1 MLTVSQQPQIITPA
15 YNDQYIVA
23 LSDET
28 ANSDFYYQVNVNI
41 GGDDYNY
48 KIYPNPEGYMLFN
61 PKDLVKNYIQR
72 EVDFNSLDAQT
83 VTNKSVIVTVY
94 ILEYYDGTTTGHDST
109 QFTYYAFDACLKEAD
124 FLNWDY
130 LTVLNGTSTSLL
142 SSNNSE
148 ATYPDSRVQTTQD
161 VWIHFYNNSAN
172 NIYLEVYN
180 SSNVL
185 QGNINLPITM
195 SPVNPVAIN
204 AVNIGA
210 NLFINQSPSIVP
222 QSGWYVNYE
231 IQDTL
236 LSSTMFV
243 GTYTFNDICSKYGV
257 YTVYYLKRNG
267 NIGYYHF
274 EQKSFE
280 KISKKTNT
288 VRLNPKRIVGG
299 VYTSNTW
306 DRELSTVSTDI
317 EKSITLNTNWMSETV
332 NAALDELFDSPIVWI
347 NNGNGYK
354 PVTITNTEYEYKKHK
369 NENLIQLTIDCKY
382 SQTET
387 RQRGL

>member
-1 MLTVSQQPQIITPA
+1 MLTVSQEPQTITPA

-28 ANSDFYYQVNVNI
+28 ANADFYYAVEVNI
-41 GGDDYNY
+41 GGDNYNY
-48 KIYPNPEGYMLFN
+48 KIYPNPEGYLLFN
-61 PKDLVKNYIQR
+61 PKDLVKNYIKR

-83 VTNKSVIVTVY
+83 VTNKSVIVTYY
-94 ILEYYDGTTTGHDST
+94 ILEYYDGTTTGHDSVSNS
-109 QFTYYAFDACLKEAD
+109 YNAFDACLKESD

-130 LTVLNGTSTSLL
+130 TTITNGVDTTAPL
-142 SSNNSE
+142 SANILE
-148 ATYPDSRVQTTQD
+148 VTYPDNRVLINQD
-161 VWIHFYNNSAN
+161 VWLHFYNIDATE
-172 NIYLEVYN
+172 IELRLFDEN
-180 SSNVL
+180 SSL
-185 QGNINLPITM
+185 QTTVNIPITM
-195 SPVNPVAIN
+195 SPVNSAAIN

-210 NLFINQSPSIVP
+210 SQFINASPSITPLV
-222 QSGWYVNYE
+222 GWGVEYT
-231 IQDTL
+231 IKQGTA
-236 LSSTMFV
+236 TMFESAY
-243 GTYTFNDICSKYGV
+243 GFTDICSKYGV

-288 VRLNPKRIVGG
+288 VRLNPKRIIGG